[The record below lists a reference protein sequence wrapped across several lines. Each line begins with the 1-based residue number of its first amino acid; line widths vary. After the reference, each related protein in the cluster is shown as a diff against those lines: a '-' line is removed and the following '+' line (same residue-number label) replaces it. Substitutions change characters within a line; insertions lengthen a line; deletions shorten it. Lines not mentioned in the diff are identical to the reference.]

1 MGGIERFIVDCEVKF
16 KLHKGS
22 IYKARYRDMKP
33 CLYNV
38 GYQPSMTY
46 DFPTLFSM
54 WVTLDTFYKQSL
66 FIIQ

>member
-22 IYKARYRDMKP
+22 IYKARYGDMKP

-54 WVTLDTFYKQSL
+54 
-66 FIIQ
+66 